1 MVFLRFSNIA
11 KIVNEKLLVKEN
23 SSSPYVEKDLYVL
36 ENNDNLLKTYGESKI
51 LKEQKI
57 KGFISGSE
65 ATIFDISEYKLR
77 SDIDYSSNQDMGWS
91 SDVGFLN
98 SDHQVLPDNDYYQN
112 LSYAP
117 SNMSIPYRHR
127 VSAYR
132 IKWRFAFSPNE
143 IEIFVP
149 RMRSPK
155 MQP

>member
-1 MVFLRFSNIA
+1 M
-11 KIVNEKLLVKEN
+11 
-23 SSSPYVEKDLYVL
+23 
-36 ENNDNLLKTYGESKI
+36 KTYGESKI

-112 LSYAP
+112 LSYT
-117 SNMSIPYRHR
+117 
-127 VSAYR
+127 V
-132 IKWRFAFSPNE
+132 KSPISYE
-143 IEIFVP
+143 ELVTPVP
-149 RMRSPK
+149 NDVAESTLFP
-155 MQP
+155 PIL

>member
-1 MVFLRFSNIA
+1 MMPFQISN
-11 KIVNEKLLVKEN
+11 LLN
-23 SSSPYVEKDLYVL
+23 G
-36 ENNDNLLKTYGESKI
+36 ENNALSDMLKAIPI
-51 LKEQKI
+51 LE
-57 KGFISGSE
+57 
-65 ATIFDISEYKLR
+65 TR
-77 SDIDYSSNQDMGWS
+77 SR
-91 SDVGFLN
+91 
-98 SDHQVLPDNDYYQN
+98 YYQN